1 MIEDELKYYN
11 CLCYRI
17 RILTDKIDAL
27 EYDLTGVKGINYDK
41 PIATGSQDPL
51 LKRIRFIE
59 KSDNIERLKIALK
72 VEVAHKDII
81 DDMLK
86 KLSPEDYELIKLKYI
101 EDLTYEAVADLKHYD
116 KGTMFRKI
124 KSIIESMEKM

>member
-124 KSIIESMEKM
+124 KSIIERMEKM